1 MDHTLSIYNK
11 LKNAVLSDR
20 KSVFSCIISMGYVNT
35 CKPYVDIQIDAN
47 GDKDVLMKYLQEIVS
62 FPNDF
67 INIRYG
73 NRGCL
78 QNKLS

>member
-1 MDHTLSIYNK
+1 
-11 LKNAVLSDR
+11 
-20 KSVFSCIISMGYVNT
+20 MGYVNT